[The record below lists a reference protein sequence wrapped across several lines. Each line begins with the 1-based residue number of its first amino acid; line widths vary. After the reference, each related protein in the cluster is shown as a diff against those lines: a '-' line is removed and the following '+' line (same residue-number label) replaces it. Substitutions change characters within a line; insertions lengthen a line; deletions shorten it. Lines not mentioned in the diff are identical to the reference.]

1 MPSLGHTWRAPMDS
15 SLPGL
20 GGRSSARLFGA
31 ILGCDPDLINP
42 VAHWRWNPDNARL
55 YRHEGTHVAP
65 GRAPALVALLAALST
80 PRGAPAQEAEKIDE
94 IHVIGHYENAVGTSD
109 SASQGTITPKLIEE
123 RPMLRSGEVLEYVPG
138 VIITQH
144 SGEGKANQYFLRG
157 FNLDHGTDF
166 RTTVAHMP
174 VNMPTHGHGQGYTD
188 LNFMIPELVSRIS
201 YKKGPYFAEEG
212 DFASAGAAEIH
223 YATKLKQGIA
233 SAGLGN
239 GDYRRGLVANSFE
252 AGPGYLLY
260 GVELFHNHGPWDNP
274 SNYNK
279 LNTVLSYS
287 RGTNADGFVL
297 TGMAYRGKWDSTD
310 QIPKRAVESGS
321 ISRFG
326 AIDPT
331 AGGETERYSLSLDRH
346 KALGNG
352 EFHFDAYAIKYKL
365 NLFSNFTYFLRDP
378 MNGDQ
383 FEQVDDRNVFG
394 LEPSWTLTGKWD
406 ERQVVNKFGLQ
417 LRRDNIGNVALY
429 DTVARQ
435 RVSSLS
441 TVREDKVNQT
451 GLGLYYENSLQWNNV
466 FRTVAGIR
474 TDFYRADV
482 TSSLAANSGSSS
494 DHITS
499 PKLNFIFGPFEHTE
513 YFLNFGQGFHSNDA
527 RGTTIPAERVKPLVK
542 TRVAEVGVRT
552 ELIGH
557 LQSSI
562 SLWRLALDSELLF
575 LGDAGTTEASRP
587 SLRRGVEWS
596 NRYVPKPWVI
606 VDFDLSA
613 SRANFT
619 DGDPIG
625 AGTYIPG
632 AIDKVA
638 SLGLTLNDLARW
650 SLAGHVRYFGP
661 RPLVE
666 DNSRRSQSS
675 ALVSLRASYK
685 LDQRLRFNFDV
696 FNLFNRQA
704 SDIDY
709 FYTSRRTRTSAAED
723 DIHFHPLEPR
733 SFRIAISGNF

>member
-1 MPSLGHTWRAPMDS
+1 MDS

-20 GGRSSARLFGA
+20 GGRSIARLFGA
-31 ILGCDPDLINP
+31 ILSCDPDLINP

-55 YRHEGTHVAP
+55 YRHEGTYVTP
-65 GRAPALVALLAALST
+65 GKAPALLALLAALST
-80 PRGAPAQEAEKIDE
+80 PCGAPAQEAERIDE

-109 SASQGTITPKLIEE
+109 AASQGIITPKFIEE
-123 RPMLRSGEVLEYVPG
+123 RPMLRPGEVLEYVPG

-174 VNMPTHGHGQGYTD
+174 VNLPTHGHGQGYTD
-188 LNFMIPELVSRIS
+188 LNCMIPELVSRIS

-223 YATKLKQGIA
+223 YATKLKQGIV

-252 AGPGYLLY
+252 AGPGHLLY
-260 GVELFHNHGPWDNP
+260 GVELFHNDGPWDNP
-274 SNYNK
+274 SDYRK

-287 RGTNADGFVL
+287 HGTNADGFVL
-297 TGMAYRGKWDSTD
+297 TGMAYRGKWNSTD
-310 QIPKRAVESGS
+310 QIPKRAVDSGS

-331 AGGETERYSLSLDRH
+331 DGGNTERYSHSLDRH
-346 KALGNG
+346 KALDNG

-365 NLFSNFTYFLRDP
+365 NLFSNFTYFLNNP
-378 MNGDQ
+378 PPVGDQ
-383 FEQVDDRNVFG
+383 LEQADDRNIFG
-394 LEPSWTLTGKWD
+394 IEPSWTLTGKWD
-406 ERQVVNKFGLQ
+406 ERQFVNKFGLQ

-435 RVSSLS
+435 RLSSLS

-451 GLGLYYENSLQWNNV
+451 GLGAYYENSLQWSNV
-466 FRTVAGIR
+466 FRTVAGMR
-474 TDFYRADV
+474 TDFYR
-482 TSSLAANSGSSS
+482 
-494 DHITS
+494 
-499 PKLNFIFGPFEHTE
+499 
-513 YFLNFGQGFHSNDA
+513 
-527 RGTTIPAERVKPLVK
+527 
-542 TRVAEVGVRT
+542 T
-552 ELIGH
+552 ELIEH

-562 SLWRLALDSELLF
+562 SLWRLALDSELQF

-596 NRYVPKPWVI
+596 NRYVPKPWI
-606 VDFDLSA
+606 IADLDLSA
-613 SRANFT
+613 SRAEFT
-619 DGDPIG
+619 DGDP
-625 AGTYIPG
+625 ASRYIPG

-638 SLGLTLNDLARW
+638 SLGLTLNDFGR
-650 SLAGHVRYFGP
+650 SSFTGHMRYFGP

-666 DNSRRSQSS
+666 DNSQRSQSS
-675 ALVSLRASYK
+675 ALFSLRASYK

-709 FYTSRRTRTSAAED
+709 YYASQLRGEATPVN
-723 DIHFHPLEPR
+723 DIHFHPVEPR
-733 SFRIAISGNF
+733 SARIALIGNF

>member
-1 MPSLGHTWRAPMDS
+1 
-15 SLPGL
+15 
-20 GGRSSARLFGA
+20 
-31 ILGCDPDLINP
+31 
-42 VAHWRWNPDNARL
+42 
-55 YRHEGTHVAP
+55 
-65 GRAPALVALLAALST
+65 
-80 PRGAPAQEAEKIDE
+80 
-94 IHVIGHYENAVGTSD
+94 
-109 SASQGTITPKLIEE
+109 
-123 RPMLRSGEVLEYVPG
+123 MLRSGEVLEYVPG

-252 AGPGYLLY
+252 AGPGHLLY
-260 GVELFHNHGPWDNP
+260 GVELFHNDGPWDNP

-287 RGTNADGFVL
+287 HGTNADGFVL

-331 AGGETERYSLSLDRH
+331 DGGETERYSLSLDRH
-346 KALGNG
+346 KALSNG

-383 FEQVDDRNVFG
+383 FEQVDDRNIFG
-394 LEPSWTLTGKWD
+394 IEPSWTLSGKWD
-406 ERQVVNKFGLQ
+406 ERQYVNKLGLQ

-527 RGTTIPAERVKPLVK
+527 RGTTTPVGKMTPLVK
-542 TRVAEVGVRT
+542 TRGAEVGVRT
-552 ELIGH
+552 ELIEH

-596 NRYVPKPWVI
+596 NRYVPKPWI
-606 VDFDLSA
+606 TADLDLSA
-613 SRANFT
+613 SRAEFT
-619 DGDPIG
+619 DGDP
-625 AGTYIPG
+625 ASRYIPG

-638 SLGLTLNDLARW
+638 SLGLTLNELGRW
-650 SLAGHVRYFGP
+650 SFTGHMRYFGP

-666 DNSRRSQSS
+666 DNSQRSQSS
-675 ALVSLRASYK
+675 TLFSLRASYK
-685 LDQRLRFNFDV
+685 LDQRLRLNFDI

-723 DIHFHPLEPR
+723 DIHFHPVEPR
-733 SFRIAISGNF
+733 SFRIALSGNF

>member
-1 MPSLGHTWRAPMDS
+1 MT
-15 SLPGL
+15 
-20 GGRSSARLFGA
+20 
-31 ILGCDPDLINP
+31 
-42 VAHWRWNPDNARL
+42 
-55 YRHEGTHVAP
+55 P
-65 GRAPALVALLAALST
+65 GRAPALLALLAALST
-80 PRGAPAQEAEKIDE
+80 PCGALAQEAERIDE
-94 IHVIGHYENAVGTSD
+94 IRVIGHYENAVGTSD
-109 SASQGTITPKLIEE
+109 AASQGTITPKLIEE
-123 RPMLRSGEVLEYVPG
+123 RPMLRPGEVLEYVPG

-201 YKKGPYFAEEG
+201 YRKGPYFAEEG
-212 DFASAGAAEIH
+212 DFASAGAADIH
-223 YATKLKQGIA
+223 YATKLNQGIA
-233 SAGLGN
+233 SGGLGN
-239 GDYRRGLVANSFE
+239 GGYSRGLVANSFE
-252 AGPGYLLY
+252 AGPGHLLY
-260 GVELFHNHGPWDNP
+260 GVELFHNDGPWDNP

-279 LNTVLSYS
+279 FNTVLSFS
-287 RGTNADGFVL
+287 HGTNADGFVL
-297 TGMAYRGKWDSTD
+297 TGMAYRGKWNSTD

-326 AIDPT
+326 AVDPT
-331 AGGETERYSLSLDRH
+331 DGGETERYSLSLDRH

-365 NLFSNFTYFLRDP
+365 NLFSNFTYFLNHPIDANDP
-378 MNGDQ
+378 IKGDQ
-383 FEQVDDRNVFG
+383 FEQADDRNIFG

-406 ERQVVNKFGLQ
+406 ERQYVNKFGLQ

-435 RVSSLS
+435 RFNP
-441 TVREDKVNQT
+441 VREDKVNQT
-451 GLGLYYENSLQWNNV
+451 GAGLYYENSFQWDSV

-482 TSSLAANSGSSS
+482 TSSRPENSGSSS
-494 DHITS
+494 DHVTS

-527 RGTTIPAERVKPLVK
+527 RGTTITKDPRTSAFVEKVKPLVK
-542 TRVAEVGVRT
+542 TRGAEVGART
-552 ELIGH
+552 ELIEN

-575 LGDAGTTEASRP
+575 VGDAGTTEASRP

-596 NRYVPKPWVI
+596 NRYVPKPWII

-619 DGDPIG
+619 DGDPTA

-638 SLGLTLNDLARW
+638 SLGLTLNDLGRW
-650 SLAGHVRYFGP
+650 SVTGHMRYFGP
-661 RPLVE
+661 RPLVQ
-666 DNSRRSQSS
+666 DNSQRSQSS

-685 LDQRLRFNFDV
+685 LDQRLRLNFDV

-709 FYTSRRTRTSAAED
+709 FYTSRLTPTSAAQD
-723 DIHFHPLEPR
+723 DIHFHPVEPR
-733 SFRIAISGNF
+733 SVRIALIGNF

>member
-1 MPSLGHTWRAPMDS
+1 MDS

-20 GGRSSARLFGA
+20 GGRSIARLFGA
-31 ILGCDPDLINP
+31 ILSCDPDLINP

-55 YRHEGTHVAP
+55 YRHEGTYVTP
-65 GRAPALVALLAALST
+65 GKAPALLALLAALST
-80 PRGAPAQEAEKIDE
+80 PCGAPAQEAERIDE

-109 SASQGTITPKLIEE
+109 AASQGIITPKFIEE
-123 RPMLRSGEVLEYVPG
+123 RPMLRPGEVLEYVPG

-174 VNMPTHGHGQGYTD
+174 VNLPTHGHGQGYTD
-188 LNFMIPELVSRIS
+188 LNCMIPELVSRIS

-223 YATKLKQGIA
+223 YATKLKQGIV

-252 AGPGYLLY
+252 AGPGHLLY
-260 GVELFHNHGPWDNP
+260 GVELFHNDGPWDNP
-274 SNYNK
+274 SDYRK

-287 RGTNADGFVL
+287 HGTNADGFVL
-297 TGMAYRGKWDSTD
+297 TGMAYRGKWNSTD
-310 QIPKRAVESGS
+310 QIPKRAVEFGE

-326 AIDPT
+326 
-331 AGGETERYSLSLDRH
+331 
-346 KALGNG
+346 
-352 EFHFDAYAIKYKL
+352 AYAIKYKL

-383 FEQVDDRNVFG
+383 FEQVDDRNIFG
-394 LEPSWTLTGKWD
+394 IEPSWMLSGKWD
-406 ERQVVNKFGLQ
+406 ERQYVNKLGLQ

-451 GLGLYYENSLQWNNV
+451 GLGLYYENRLQWNNV

-527 RGTTIPAERVKPLVK
+527 RGTTTPVGKMTPLVK
-542 TRVAEVGVRT
+542 TRGAEVGVRT
-552 ELIGH
+552 ELIEH

-596 NRYVPKPWVI
+596 NRYVPKPWI
-606 VDFDLSA
+606 TADLDLSA
-613 SRANFT
+613 SRAEFT
-619 DGDPIG
+619 DGNP
-625 AGTYIPG
+625 ASRYIPG

-638 SLGLTLNDLARW
+638 SLGLTLNELGRW
-650 SLAGHVRYFGP
+650 SFTGHMRYFGP
-661 RPLVE
+661 RPLVK
-666 DNSRRSQSS
+666 DNSQRSQSS
-675 ALVSLRASYK
+675 TLFSLRASYK
-685 LDQRLRFNFDV
+685 LDQRLRLNFDV
-696 FNLFNRQA
+696 FNLFNRKS

-709 FYTSRRTRTSAAED
+709 YYASQLRDETAPVN
-723 DIHFHPLEPR
+723 DIHFHPVEPR
-733 SFRIAISGNF
+733 SARIALIGNF

>member
-1 MPSLGHTWRAPMDS
+1 MT
-15 SLPGL
+15 
-20 GGRSSARLFGA
+20 
-31 ILGCDPDLINP
+31 
-42 VAHWRWNPDNARL
+42 
-55 YRHEGTHVAP
+55 P

-252 AGPGYLLY
+252 AGPGHLLY
-260 GVELFHNHGPWDNP
+260 GVELFHNDGPWDNP

-279 LNTVLSYS
+279 LNIVLSYS
-287 RGTNADGFVL
+287 HGTNADGFVL

-331 AGGETERYSLSLDRH
+331 DGGETERYSLSLDRH
-346 KALGNG
+346 KALSSG

-383 FEQVDDRNVFG
+383 FEQVDDRNIFG
-394 LEPSWTLTGKWD
+394 IEPSWTLSGKWD
-406 ERQVVNKFGLQ
+406 ERQYVNKLGLQ

-527 RGTTIPAERVKPLVK
+527 RGTTTPVGKMTPLVK
-542 TRVAEVGVRT
+542 TRGAEVGVRT
-552 ELIGH
+552 ELIEH

-596 NRYVPKPWVI
+596 NRYVPKPWI
-606 VDFDLSA
+606 TADLDLSA
-613 SRANFT
+613 SRAEFT
-619 DGDPIG
+619 DGNP
-625 AGTYIPG
+625 ASRYIPG
-632 AIDKVA
+632 AIDKVV
-638 SLGLTLNDLARW
+638 SLGLTLNELGRW
-650 SLAGHVRYFGP
+650 SFIGHMRYFGP

-666 DNSRRSQSS
+666 DNSQRSQSS
-675 ALVSLRASYK
+675 TLFSLRASYK
-685 LDQRLRFNFDV
+685 LDQRLRLNFDL
-696 FNLFNRQA
+696 FNLFNRKS

-709 FYTSRRTRTSAAED
+709 YYASQLRDETAPVN
-723 DIHFHPLEPR
+723 DIHFHPVEPR
-733 SFRIAISGNF
+733 SARIALIGNF

>member
-1 MPSLGHTWRAPMDS
+1 MDS

-20 GGRSSARLFGA
+20 GRSIAQLFGA
-31 ILGCDPDLINP
+31 ILGCDHDLINP

-55 YRHEGTHVAP
+55 YRLEGMHVTP

-80 PRGAPAQEAEKIDE
+80 PCGAPAQEAEKIDE

-109 SASQGTITPKLIEE
+109 AASQGIITPKLIEE
-123 RPMLRSGEVLEYVPG
+123 RPMLRPGEVLEYVPG

-223 YATKLKQGIA
+223 YATKLKEGIA
-233 SAGLGN
+233 STGLGN

-260 GVELFHNHGPWDNP
+260 GVELFHNDGPWDNP

-279 LNTVLSYS
+279 LSTVLSYS
-287 RGTNADGFVL
+287 HGTNADGFVL
-297 TGMAYRGKWDSTD
+297 TGMAYRGKWNSTD
-310 QIPKRAVESGS
+310 QIPKRAVDFGE

-331 AGGETERYSLSLDRH
+331 DGGETERYSLSLDRH
-346 KALGNG
+346 KALSNG

-365 NLFSNFTYFLRDP
+365 NLFSNFTFFLNHPD
-378 MNGDQ
+378 GDQ
-383 FEQVDDRNVFG
+383 FEQADDRNVFG
-394 LEPSWTLTGKWD
+394 LEPSWMLTGKWD
-406 ERQVVNKFGLQ
+406 ERQYVNKFGLQ

-435 RVSSLS
+435 RRSAG

-451 GLGLYYENSLQWNNV
+451 GLGVYYENSLQWTNI
-466 FRTVAGIR
+466 FRAVAGIR
-474 TDFYRADV
+474 TDFYHADV
-482 TSSLAANSGSSS
+482 TSSLAANSGTSS

-527 RGTTIPAERVKPLVK
+527 RGTTITEDPRTSASVEKVKPLVK
-542 TRVAEVGVRT
+542 TRGAEVGVRT
-552 ELIGH
+552 ELIEH

-575 LGDAGTTEASRP
+575 VGDAGTTEASRP
-587 SLRRGVEWS
+587 SLRRGIEWS
-596 NRYVPKPWVI
+596 NRYVPKPWI
-606 VDFDLSA
+606 IMDFDLSA
-613 SRANFT
+613 SRAEFT
-619 DGDPIG
+619 DGDP
-625 AGTYIPG
+625 TSRYIPG

-638 SLGLTLNDLARW
+638 SLGLTLHDFKRW
-650 SLAGHVRYFGP
+650 SFTGHMRYFGP

-666 DNSRRSQSS
+666 DNSQRSQSS
-675 ALVSLRASYK
+675 ILFSLRASYK
-685 LDQRLRFNFDV
+685 LDQALRLNFDV
-696 FNLFNRQA
+696 FNLFNREA
-704 SDIDY
+704 NDIEY
-709 FYTSRRTRTSAAED
+709 FYESRRCPAPTCAPAS
-723 DIHFHPLEPR
+723 DIHFHPVEPR
-733 SFRIAISGNF
+733 SARIALIGNF

>member
-1 MPSLGHTWRAPMDS
+1 MT
-15 SLPGL
+15 PGK
-20 GGRSSARLFGA
+20 
-31 ILGCDPDLINP
+31 
-42 VAHWRWNPDNARL
+42 
-55 YRHEGTHVAP
+55 
-65 GRAPALVALLAALST
+65 APALLALLAALST
-80 PRGAPAQEAEKIDE
+80 PCGAPAQEAERIDE

-109 SASQGTITPKLIEE
+109 AASQGIITPKFIEE
-123 RPMLRSGEVLEYVPG
+123 RPMLRPGEVLEYVPG

-174 VNMPTHGHGQGYTD
+174 VNLPTHGHGQGYTD

-223 YATKLKQGIA
+223 YATKLKQGIV

-239 GDYRRGLVANSFE
+239 GDYRRGLVADSFE
-252 AGPGYLLY
+252 AGPGHLLY
-260 GVELFHNHGPWDNP
+260 GVELFHNDGPWDNP

-279 LNTVLSYS
+279 FNTVLSYS

-331 AGGETERYSLSLDRH
+331 DGGETERYSLSLDRH

-365 NLFSNFTYFLRDP
+365 NLFSNLTYFLNHPIDANDP
-378 MNGDQ
+378 IKGDQ
-383 FEQVDDRNVFG
+383 FEQADDRNIFG

-406 ERQVVNKFGLQ
+406 ERQFVNKFGLQ

-435 RVSSLS
+435 RFN

-451 GLGLYYENSLQWNNV
+451 GAGLYYENSVQWDNV

-474 TDFYRADV
+474 ADFYRADV
-482 TSSLAANSGSSS
+482 TSSRPENSGSSS
-494 DHITS
+494 DHVTS

-527 RGTTIPAERVKPLVK
+527 RGTTITEDPRTFASVEKVKPLVR
-542 TRVAEVGVRT
+542 TRGAEVGMRT
-552 ELIGH
+552 ELVEH

-575 LGDAGTTEASRP
+575 VGDAGTTEASRP
-587 SLRRGVEWS
+587 SLRRGIEWS
-596 NRYVPKPWVI
+596 NRYVPKPWII

-613 SRANFT
+613 SRAEFT

-625 AGTYIPG
+625 RYIPG

-638 SLGLTLNDLARW
+638 SLGLTLNDLERW
-650 SLAGHVRYFGP
+650 SFTSHMRYFGP

-666 DNSRRSQSS
+666 DNSQRSQSS
-675 ALVSLRASYK
+675 TLFSLRASYK
-685 LDQRLRFNFDV
+685 LDQRLRLNFDV
-696 FNLFNRQA
+696 FNLFNRKA

-709 FYTSRRTRTSAAED
+709 FYCSRLLSDDPVTSRCRDGTTVGVE
-723 DIHFHPLEPR
+723 DIHFHPAEPR
-733 SFRIAISGNF
+733 SARIALIGNF